1 MPYSTRGP
9 VTVIGDAFIDVI
21 LPCVD
26 IKPGSTYHR
35 TISVTCGGTATT
47 AVRIAKLG
55 EKVSFLGRVGNDGL
69 GKEFKHNLKSNCV
82 KDLTVID
89 ANHRTGFCVVTL
101 FPDGE
106 RSIIADRGANENLT
120 SEDIADKLNIILKSK
135 IIYLSGYSLSNVN
148 ASEILPLLRRC
159 REHGCQIW
167 FNPGAPDIIN
177 DSLKFSIYQI
187 FDTLI
192 MNLDE
197 AKVITGKDTAVEM
210 KEILGHMANFSVI
223 TLGKDGC
230 IVMKAGQQP
239 VSFGTKAIPVIA
251 DTTGA
256 GDAFSAGFISGRLRQ
271 LSDTECARL
280 ANETAGNFLKEKAT
294 DLRL

>member
-1 MPYSTRGP
+1 MPHSLRGS

-35 TISVTCGGTATT
+35 SISVTCGGTATT
-47 AVRIAKLG
+47 AVRVGKLG
-55 EKVSFLGRVGNDGL
+55 ERVNFLGRIGNDAL
-69 GKEFKHNLKSNCV
+69 GKEFKQNLKNNGV
-82 KDLTVID
+82 KDITVID
-89 ANHRTGFCVVTL
+89 ADHRTGFCVVAL

-106 RSIIADRGANENLT
+106 RGIIADRGANENLT
-120 SEDIADKLNIILKSK
+120 SEDIADNLNIISKSK
-135 IIYLSGYSLSNVN
+135 IIYLSGYSLSKIN

-159 REHGCQIW
+159 RERGCQIW
-167 FNPGAPDIIN
+167 FNPGAPDIVN
-177 DSLKFSIYQI
+177 DSLKFTIYQF

-197 AKVITGKDTAVEM
+197 AKTITGRNTIVEM
-210 KEILGHMANFSVI
+210 KEELGHLANFAVI

-230 IVMKAGQQP
+230 TIMKAGQQP

-256 GDAFSAGFISGRLRQ
+256 GDAFSAGLISGRLRQ

-280 ANETAGNFLKEKAT
+280 ANETAGNFLREKST
-294 DLRL
+294 NLL